1 MKKTKVVCTIG
12 PASESEETLRKMFKA
27 GCNVCRLNFSHGSHE
42 ECNFTRG
49 LAKFI
54 TRFGKKR
61 VFLRVLG
68 CFFVFFMTNFDGF

>member
-1 MKKTKVVCTIG
+1 MSNSFLIKFFIDLI
-12 PASESEETLRKMFKA
+12 SD
-27 GCNVCRLNFSHGSHE
+27 
-42 ECNFTRG
+42 CNFTRG